1 MCHEISENDSHIDSH
16 LENCAAADDK
26 EWPAIKFVIPGSEE
40 HFSTMAFAGRLV
52 EQTSFSNILLGPLLV
67 VKKVADGEEKGA
79 WAEVCQA
86 FNSKVRY
93 LAYEKVSCS
102 ESYQGNKG

>member
-1 MCHEISENDSHIDSH
+1 
-16 LENCAAADDK
+16 
-26 EWPAIKFVIPGSEE
+26 
-40 HFSTMAFAGRLV
+40 MAFAGRLV

-102 ESYQGNKG
+102 ESYQGNKGQEYPIIPEPVLVLGTSFTNNR